1 VQHARNERLRK
12 PVRRARCRSVR
23 QPVRG
28 NIHDSDTSSTA
39 IFGRETV
46 AAAKAALPN
55 YTTDCTLYASRF
67 HILQHWGS
75 FILTFPGSY
84 CSFILTFPGS
94 YCGDRRRHN
103 SWLTDGAREC
113 CRMMTAAA
121 ACVSFNC
128 PRYLCLSELANPD
141 CDLMYVA
148 ALRPHC
154 CARRHAAANAA

>member
-23 QPVRG
+23 QLVRG
-28 NIHDSDTSSTA
+28 NIDDSDTSSTA
-39 IFGRETV
+39 IFDRETV
-46 AAAKAALPN
+46 AAAKAALPK

-67 HILQHWGS
+67 HILQHWD
-75 FILTFPGSY
+75 L
-84 CSFILTFPGS
+84 FILTFPGS
-94 YCGDRRRHN
+94 YCGDRRRRN

-121 ACVSFNC
+121 ACVSCNC
-128 PRYLCLSELANPD
+128 PRYLCHSERANPD
-141 CDLMYVA
+141 CVLMSVA